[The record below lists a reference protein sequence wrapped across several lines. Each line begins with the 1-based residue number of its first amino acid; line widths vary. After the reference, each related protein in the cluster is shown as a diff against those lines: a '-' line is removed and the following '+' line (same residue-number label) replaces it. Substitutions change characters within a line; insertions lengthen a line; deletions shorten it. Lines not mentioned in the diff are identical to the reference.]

1 MNAIGQ
7 YFPVTLGLRLR
18 KFPENSENQKNTS
31 KEPNLN
37 AWFCI
42 FFFSCDYDPTA
53 LRQQSAVH
61 TISSGLKG
69 YLITLGQTLTKLP
82 EHFLM
87 PTLSEPHH
95 LLQRKQH
102 FRNGPVSKI
111 RFYSLPLSI
120 LALSWRDQNQITA
133 NLAST

>member
-1 MNAIGQ
+1 MNATGQ
-7 YFPVTLGLRLR
+7 YFPVTLDLRLR
-18 KFPENSENQKNTS
+18 KFPENSENKKNTS

-42 FFFSCDYDPTA
+42 FFSSDCDPAA
-53 LRQQSAVH
+53 LRQQSAIH

-69 YLITLGQTLTKLP
+69 YLVTLGQTLTKLP

-95 LLQRKQH
+95 LLKRKH
-102 FRNGPVSKI
+102 HS
-111 RFYSLPLSI
+111 
-120 LALSWRDQNQITA
+120 
-133 NLAST
+133 

>member
-42 FFFSCDYDPTA
+42 FFFLLWLRSYSFTA
-53 LRQQSAVH
+53 TVRH
-61 TISSGLKG
+61 T
-69 YLITLGQTLTKLP
+69 Y
-82 EHFLM
+82 
-87 PTLSEPHH
+87 H
-95 LLQRKQH
+95 LLWSQRLLD
-102 FRNGPVSKI
+102 NTWSDPDEAAWA
-111 RFYSLPLSI
+111 LPH
-120 LALSWRDQNQITA
+120 A
-133 NLAST
+133 NTLWTTPSVEKKTTL